1 MGYNASQKE
10 KKLVTILEL
19 AMEMYARGY
28 HFKPV
33 DIYKSH
39 AHKFIVSNG
48 GLILPFAALPNIGA
62 AAAQGIITSRNEGE
76 YISVEDFQGRTRLNK
91 SAMDMLRKENCFDGL
106 PEKTQISLF
115 A

>member
-1 MGYNASQKE
+1 
-10 KKLVTILEL
+10 
-19 AMEMYARGY
+19 MEMYARGF

-33 DIYKSH
+33 DIYRSE
-39 AHKFIVSNG
+39 AHKFIVCEG

-62 AAAQGIITSRNEGE
+62 AAAQGIVSSRNDGQ
-76 YISVEDFQGRTRLNK
+76 YISVEDFQARTRLNK
-91 SAMDMLRKENCFDGL
+91 SGMDMLRKENCFGGL